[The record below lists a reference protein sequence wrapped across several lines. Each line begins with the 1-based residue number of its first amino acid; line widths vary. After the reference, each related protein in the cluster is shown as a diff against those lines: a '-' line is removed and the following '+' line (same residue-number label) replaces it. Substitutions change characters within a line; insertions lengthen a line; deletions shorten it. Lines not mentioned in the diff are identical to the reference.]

1 MSLGLSGLGSCVFMG
16 VLSPLHPRAWAT
28 DGGQTWEFLTAL
40 TLRWCWAGVRLWE
53 AMRPCSGVG
62 NTVEGPRT
70 TGAGSGVSGPAR
82 RPWASGSHA
91 VLS

>member
-1 MSLGLSGLGSCVFMG
+1 MGLSGLGSCVFMG

-62 NTVEGPRT
+62 NTVEGPR
-70 TGAGSGVSGPAR
+70 GLLELAQGSLGLLG
-82 RPWASGSHA
+82 GHGHL
-91 VLS
+91 VLMLY